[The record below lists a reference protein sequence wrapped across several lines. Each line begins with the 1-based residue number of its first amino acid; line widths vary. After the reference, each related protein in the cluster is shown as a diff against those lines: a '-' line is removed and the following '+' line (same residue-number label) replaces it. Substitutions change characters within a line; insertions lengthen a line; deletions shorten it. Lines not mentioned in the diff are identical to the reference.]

1 MKSCKNINLATTEQH
16 KCMQVSPA
24 WEFLMFFA
32 KFRFEYPVTE
42 IMIFQSAQGKTGY
55 YVCPR
60 CRMTLEREFMNYCDR
75 CGQRLGW
82 KDYKKSQENLSGK
95 FVDMT
100 KTK

>member
-82 KDYKKSQENLSGK
+82 KDYKKVRKIYPGNLW
-95 FVDMT
+95 T
-100 KTK
+100 